1 MRFLKTINN
10 SFILIIAAIALK
22 SRKMFN
28 RTENGM
34 SYPFSSETIFQHFK
48 QNDILLFIAIISY
61 S

>member
-28 RTENGM
+28 STENGM
-34 SYPFSSETIFQHFK
+34 S
-48 QNDILLFIAIISY
+48 
-61 S
+61 

>member
-34 SYPFSSETIFQHFK
+34 SYPFQ
-48 QNDILLFIAIISY
+48 L
-61 S
+61 